1 MATSI
6 FNWKKTVVTL
16 AIVLAATAGAQAQ
29 WSGTINVTTNQTL
42 STNITLTGNTTVNIS
57 PGVTL
62 TVTSVISGSYS
73 IKVTGGGKAIL
84 SGANTYTGQT
94 TVDNAT
100 LQLGNGTA
108 NGSIDNTSNVVL
120 SNATAIL
127 RFEPGANMTFSKV
140 ISGLG
145 KVEYKGSSSAYLF
158 FTADNTY
165 SGTTTI
171 ESGFLDLGQNTTA
184 GGVAGD
190 IINNGN
196 LLFFRTTDYIFP
208 KVISGTG
215 RVWKFNTNK
224 VTLTGANIYTGNT
237 TINEG
242 TLQIGDGTSGSID
255 STSNVVLNNANAIL
269 RFEPGENMVFDKLI
283 SGSGSVEYKGSYY
296 DNKKLFFTADN
307 TYTGTTT
314 IEAGDLLLGNNT
326 AAGNVAGNIINKEFL
341 DFCRSNTITYNGVI
355 SGTGQVYVNDVGSS
369 AGKVI
374 LTGANIYT
382 GSTYITNGTLQIG
395 DGTSGSI
402 ANTAIVQLN
411 EANAILR
418 FEPGANMI
426 FDKVITGNGSV
437 EYKGGSNLYF
447 TADNNYSGTTT
458 IENGYLYIGNAG
470 TTGSIAGN
478 IINNW
483 CLLFNRSNDYTYS
496 GAISGTGTVR
506 KLLTGKLTL
515 NGVNTFT
522 GVTRIQTGT
531 LALGA
536 SGSVENSSLVYLYYS
551 DTKFDISAG
560 SKKIKGLQADD
571 DSPTAEVILGANT
584 LTIGAAGQAE
594 GYGDFYGIFSGTGN
608 VIKQGTGEF
617 YLTNYN
623 NQARPN
629 TATGIFT
636 LKEGL
641 LGING
646 RNWAGN
652 FTQNAGTTLEVKDAV
667 SIAGN
672 LSLGGGNIA
681 MDLTEGQTPKITV
694 GGAVSTSGTTT
705 FKINADVAINNYALM
720 QAVSGITSTTPYALD
735 ITGMYGSLLVNSPTQ
750 LLLNAY
756 PTAIDNVQADNL
768 KIYPNPVKDYL
779 RFTIYDLRINK
790 IEILDLAGKTIV
802 NLKSSIVNQINVAN
816 LPSGVYFLKIQTDN
830 GVVTKKF
837 VKE

>member
-16 AIVLAATAGAQAQ
+16 AIVLTATAGAQAQ

-636 LKEGL
+636 LRK
-641 LGING
+641 
-646 RNWAGN
+646 
-652 FTQNAGTTLEVKDAV
+652 
-667 SIAGN
+667 
-672 LSLGGGNIA
+672 
-681 MDLTEGQTPKITV
+681 
-694 GGAVSTSGTTT
+694 
-705 FKINADVAINNYALM
+705 
-720 QAVSGITSTTPYALD
+720 
-735 ITGMYGSLLVNSPTQ
+735 
-750 LLLNAY
+750 
-756 PTAIDNVQADNL
+756 
-768 KIYPNPVKDYL
+768 
-779 RFTIYDLRINK
+779 
-790 IEILDLAGKTIV
+790 
-802 NLKSSIVNQINVAN
+802 
-816 LPSGVYFLKIQTDN
+816 VY
-830 GVVTKKF
+830 
-837 VKE
+837 